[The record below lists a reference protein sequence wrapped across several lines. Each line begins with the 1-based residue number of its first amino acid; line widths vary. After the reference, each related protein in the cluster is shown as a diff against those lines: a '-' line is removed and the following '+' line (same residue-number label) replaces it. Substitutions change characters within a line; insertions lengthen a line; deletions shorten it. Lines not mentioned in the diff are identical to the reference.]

1 MAAHPSL
8 EPLTEERWAY
18 LISSAGQS
26 VLHLEM
32 RDAYAVDDPEF
43 ADWKA
48 GRAVDPAD
56 REAWWVPWWH
66 GSIQAA
72 VSRGVR
78 VRRARV
84 VSEPVTEYIRFEYD
98 VTYTNVA
105 AGEEVRWLPRRLAS
119 DIALPGNDFWLFD
132 ERLAV
137 FNHFTGAGHAAG
149 NEVCEVPATLKL
161 CADAFTSVW
170 ERAVPHED
178 YRPG

>member
-1 MAAHPSL
+1 VAAHQSL
-8 EPLTEERWAY
+8 EALTEDRWAY
-18 LISSAGQS
+18 LISSAEQS

-48 GRAVDPAD
+48 GRAFDPAD

-78 VRRARV
+78 VRRARI
-84 VSEPVTEYIRFEYD
+84 VSEPVSEYIHFEHD

-137 FNHFTGAGHAAG
+137 FNHFTGAGQAAG

-161 CADAFTSVW
+161 CADAFASVW

>member
-1 MAAHPSL
+1 VAAHQSL
-8 EPLTEERWAY
+8 EALTEDRWAY
-18 LISSAGQS
+18 LISSAEQS

-48 GRAVDPAD
+48 GRAFDPAD

-78 VRRARV
+78 VRRARI
-84 VSEPVTEYIRFEYD
+84 VSEPVSEYIRFEHD

-137 FNHFTGAGHAAG
+137 FNHFTGAGQAAG

-161 CADAFTSVW
+161 CADAFASVW